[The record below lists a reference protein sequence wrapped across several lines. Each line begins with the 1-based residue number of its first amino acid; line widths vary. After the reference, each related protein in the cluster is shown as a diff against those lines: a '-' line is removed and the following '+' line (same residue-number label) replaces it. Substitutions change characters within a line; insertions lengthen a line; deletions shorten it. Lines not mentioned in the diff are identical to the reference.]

1 MSIDKKSCLEEMIFS
16 DFSCIP
22 FSTCLR
28 YNFMP
33 LIDESVVVV
42 LNVGRKT

>member
-1 MSIDKKSCLEEMIFS
+1 MSIDKKSCLEEMIFP

-28 YNFMP
+28 YNFLP